1 MMNRVFDMISEA
13 VLTVM
18 DYGVD
23 IYDAI
28 GVRGLIVGLVF
39 FALLFGV
46 IIARLVGKQ
55 ISIGS
60 DTVRYNNVKSEETLR
75 LEDKSR

>member
-1 MMNRVFDMISEA
+1 MMNRVFDMISDA

-28 GVRGLIVGLVF
+28 GARGLIVGLVF

-60 DTVRYNNVKSEETLR
+60 DTVRYKSIESKEIHG

>member
-1 MMNRVFDMISEA
+1 MMNRVFDMISSA

-28 GVRGLIVGLVF
+28 GARGLIVGLVF
-39 FALLFGV
+39 FALLFSV
-46 IIARLVGKQ
+46 IIACLVGKQ
-55 ISIGS
+55 ISVGS
-60 DTVRYNNVKSEETLR
+60 DAVRYKSIESKDVRR